1 MQLLPAYYTTTN
13 NRKRKAKRKTKSQLE
28 AERIHE
34 KFLAKY
40 CGKSGGVNDTVP
52 TKYQRPSEVLT
63 EGSIP
68 SLSNDFRFMIS
79 PRCATA

>member
-40 CGKSGGVNDTVP
+40 CGKSGGVNDTTP
-52 TKYQRPSEVLT
+52 KNYQRQSDVLT

-68 SLSNDFRFMIS
+68 SLLI
-79 PRCATA
+79 TTH